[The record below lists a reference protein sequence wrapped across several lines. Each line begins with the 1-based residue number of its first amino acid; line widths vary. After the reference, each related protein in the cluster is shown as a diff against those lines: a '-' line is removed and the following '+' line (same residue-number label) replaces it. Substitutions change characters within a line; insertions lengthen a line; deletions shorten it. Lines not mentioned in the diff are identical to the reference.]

1 MESRQSLLAQADAI
15 LSRPN
20 FTREDKSKVDGI
32 LSLCEALDPHRQ
44 ELRRARMTQIE
55 LDAGLRTEGT
65 RARDEI
71 HQAFMTALRYGA
83 GMLPDEVRAM
93 GVGTDG
99 AGGYLSSSKFSNSLY
114 ANMAVFDRLLDPAV
128 VDIQTTDTG
137 GAFSWPIID
146 NSSASATIIPENGI
160 FNEAADA
167 IFDAPIFMAKA
178 QTWRA
183 DLIRVSLELLQDSRF
198 RLDDVL
204 STSFGIRLG
213 RGVGSSFM
221 QTLLSEATLGKAAAA
236 GQTSSI
242 VYEDIVDVVSSVDEV
257 YRQSPKCGW
266 MCRQSTLDAIQKLK
280 DSSGRPLGLIEY
292 GLNGLNR
299 VPYLSG
305 YPVYISPSVPV
316 LGPGSPAVG
325 NKCLLCGDFNAWK
338 IRFVADS
345 LRVRRLNERF
355 AEYGQCGFTATLR
368 ANAGLG
374 RASTAASPIVY
385 FETAAS

>member
-1 MESRQSLLAQADAI
+1 MESRDSLLAQADAI

-20 FTREDKSKVDGI
+20 FSREDKSKVDGI
-32 LSLCEALDPHRQ
+32 LSLCEALDPHKM
-44 ELRRARMTQIE
+44 ELRHARLTQLE
-55 LDAGLRTEGT
+55 MDGGERTERT

-71 HQAFMTALRYGA
+71 HQAFMTALRHGA

-99 AGGYLSSSKFSNSLY
+99 GGYLASSKFSNSLY
-114 ANMAVFDRLLDPAV
+114 ANMAAYDRLLDPAV

-137 GAFSWPIID
+137 GAFSWPVID
-146 NSSASATIIPENGI
+146 DSTASATIVPENGT

-167 IFDAPIFMAKA
+167 IFDAPLLLAKA

-204 STSFGIRLG
+204 SASFAIRLA

-266 MCRQSTLDAIQKLK
+266 MCRQSTLDAISKLK
-280 DSSGRPLGLIEY
+280 DSSGRPLGLIEIQY
-292 GLNGLNR
+292 GLNR
-299 VPYLSG
+299 TPYMWN
-305 YPVYISPSVPV
+305 YPVFVSPSVPV

-325 NKCLLCGDFNAWK
+325 NKCLLFGDFNAWK
-338 IRFVADS
+338 VRFVADS
-345 LRVRRLNERF
+345 LRVRRLSERY
-355 AEYGQCGFTATLR
+355 AEYGQVGFTATLR

-374 RASTAASPIVY
+374 KASTADSPIKY
-385 FETAAS
+385 FLTAAS